1 MDFQELD
8 KETLR
13 HAPPVM
19 PWAKFAEWI
28 QMGDEPIV
36 VRGWLDRG
44 YLPSVRLGKRLMVN
58 VERFRQQL
66 MEEEN

>member
-8 KETLR
+8 TDTLR
-13 HAPPVM
+13 EAPPVM

-28 QMGDEPIV
+28 QMGDEVLV
-36 VRGWLDRG
+36 VQNWLNRG
-44 YLPSVRLGKRLMVN
+44 YIPTLRIGKRLMVN

-66 MEEEN
+66 LEEQ